1 MYYICYRIT
10 RNLQWCMALGTRLVP
25 SYTNSPWWRMSA
37 CQNQIISKVKILSM
51 HLLRPIYSTRYNYD
65 CHSGICN
72 RLHHRVPTSD
82 AVSTCFQLPNWHER
96 QKITSRQFDRWKQ
109 VFPLS
114 LHVMRAQE
122 HFKNYY
128 IQGNSLWP
136 KIRSNMNYFIWKEN
150 ERPTLSYLT

>member
-72 RLHHRVPTSD
+72 RLHHRVSTSE

-96 QKITSRQFDRWKQ
+96 QKITSRQLDRWKQ
-109 VFPLS
+109 VFPSVCTWCALKNILKIIIYRGIACDPKSGAIWIILYGKKMKDQLS
-114 LHVMRAQE
+114 V
-122 HFKNYY
+122 
-128 IQGNSLWP
+128 I
-136 KIRSNMNYFIWKEN
+136 
-150 ERPTLSYLT
+150 